1 MQKVKNN
8 IKLEHKDCLEFLRA
22 IESESVELILIDP
35 PYGISQ
41 NGRFSTGGDPHFH
54 NVNLYFGDW
63 DNTFNCMEDVV
74 KECYRVLK
82 KSGTFI
88 CFYDIWKISELKSFV
103 DDAKFKQIRFIE
115 WIKTNPVPINSKKN
129 YLNNAREIA
138 VVGVKGTCPV
148 FNSAY
153 DNGVYQYGVY
163 HGKDRFHTT
172 QKPVELI
179 EDLIKKHSNEGATV
193 LDCFSGSGTTAI
205 ACMKTGRKFVGCELD
220 DDYYAKSV
228 DRINKLEKDA
238 A

>member
-1 MQKVKNN
+1 MNTKN
-8 IKLEHKDCLEFLRA
+8 IILKHQDCLEFLK
-22 IESESVELILIDP
+22 SLPDKSVELVLIDP

-41 NGRFSTGGDPHFH
+41 TDRFSTGGDPRFH

-63 DNTFNCMEDVV
+63 DNTFDCMEDVV

-82 KSGTFI
+82 PSGTFI
-88 CFYDIWKISELKSFV
+88 SFYDIWKISELKSFMV
-103 DDAKFKQIRFIE
+103 DAKFKQLRFIE
-115 WIKTNPVPINSKKN
+115 WIKTNPVPIQSKNN
-129 YLNNAREIA
+129 YLNSAREVA
-138 VVGVKGTCPV
+138 VVGVKGTCPT
-148 FNSAY
+148 FNSSY

-179 EDLIKKHSNEGATV
+179 EELIKKHSNAGDTV

-220 DDYYAKSV
+220 DTYYAKSI
-228 DRINKLEKDA
+228 DRINKLKKDA